1 MNGSNEIVLAKNT
14 DQKSKTLLDL
24 TVPYSNQESVKTEH
38 ISLALPYSILLS
50 ITRKGRCFTSRYTYI
65 ELGE

>member
-1 MNGSNEIVLAKNT
+1 MNSSNEIVLAKNT

-24 TVPYSNQESVKTEH
+24 TVPYSDQESVKTEP

-50 ITRKGRCFTSRYTYI
+50 IK
-65 ELGE
+65 